1 MRILLLTQSLPRPL
15 TNGYNLRIEHY
26 VRRLAERHEVHLV
39 SRDVGELPPDA
50 EQLFASVTIVPLR
63 HAPSA
68 SNPLQRLRWA
78 FSVDRVVDRDP
89 AVHEAVRAV
98 ADRVRPD
105 VVWISGWFMLV
116 YAETVADIPILG
128 DVIDEGAEEARVV
141 HSRAVGLRDKLV
153 TRKRWHM
160 ARAFERNFFPKA
172 KLICLVSEADRE
184 FVQRD
189 VPGLKLRV
197 VHNGV
202 DPDHFHPLGEP
213 PLHPSLVFEGN
224 MVHVPNAEGVVHF
237 WRTAWP
243 QVREAFPEV
252 SLTICGRD
260 PLPEVQALDREDGIE
275 VTGFV
280 DDVRPYVDRASVFI
294 SPLIGGAGIK
304 NKVLQA
310 WAMAKAVIATPLSSG
325 GLDCRPGENI
335 VIAEPGAD
343 FGRAVIEV
351 LSDDAL
357 RRRLGEGGRQTVLE
371 RYSWDAKTLELEA
384 CLEEAASS

>member
-1 MRILLLTQSLPRPL
+1 MRILLLTHSLPRPL
-15 TNGYNLRIEHY
+15 TDGYNLRIEHY
-26 VRRLAERHEVHLV
+26 VRRLAQRHEVHLV
-39 SRDVGELPPDA
+39 SLDVGELPPDA
-50 EQLFASVTIVPLR
+50 EQLFASVKTVPVR
-63 HAPSA
+63 QPPSA

-78 FSVDRVVDRDP
+78 FSVDQVYDCDP
-89 AVHEAVRAV
+89 AVHETVRAV
-98 ADRVRPD
+98 AEQVRPD
-105 VVWISGWFMLV
+105 VVWISGWVMLG
-116 YAETVADIPILG
+116 YAEAVAGIPILG
-128 DVIDEGAEEARVV
+128 DVIDEGAEEARVI
-141 HSRAVGLRDKLV
+141 HSQAVGLRDKLV
-153 TRKRWHM
+153 TRKRWYM
-160 ARAFERNFFPKA
+160 LRAFERHFFPKA
-172 KLICLVSEADRE
+172 KLICLVSDADRD

-189 VPGLKLRV
+189 VPGLNLRV

-202 DPDHFHPLGEP
+202 DPDHFRPLGEQ
-213 PLHPSLVFEGN
+213 PLHPSLVFEGT
-224 MVHVPNAEGVVHF
+224 MAHVPNAEGIVHF
-237 WRTAWP
+237 WRTTWP
-243 QVREAFPEV
+243 QVRTAFPEA

-280 DDVRPYVDRASVFI
+280 DDVRPYVDRASAFI

-335 VIAEPGAD
+335 VVAEPGAD

-351 LSDDAL
+351 LGDDAL
-357 RRRLGEGGRQTVLE
+357 RQRLGEGGRQTVLD

-384 CLEEAASS
+384 CLEEAAGS